1 MVLPSELNDYKA
13 HYTHFIRLNLVSM
26 THRAMNYLYT
36 VYIKELL
43 STELEIGPN
52 RLSELLKLPDSDFM
66 ELLSS
71 ASDVDGKML
80 TAVEMSQLEDA
91 NNPHFSLEHVWG
103 NLSASLAIA
112 CSCERITSSTEA
124 FSPYFPSRNPSI
136 SSTGS
141 WVCKNRWSPAKDKK
155 SLNFTILQV
164 KTYKLSVRQCKMT
177 LGSRI
182 FGLPKKSQHT
192 LYM

>member
-80 TAVEMSQLEDA
+80 TAVEMSQLEDV

-103 NLSASLAIA
+103 NLFSSLAIA

-155 SLNFTILQV
+155 SLNFTI
-164 KTYKLSVRQCKMT
+164 SIR
-177 LGSRI
+177 
-182 FGLPKKSQHT
+182 KSCSPCCLESIT
-192 LYM
+192 SLLNLLK